1 MLINNHGIKNNKK
14 NKIEYHVINIE
25 GMMNLEK
32 KCHFSALNDLM
43 ILGKD
48 HPWLLRHE
56 VKDERECH
64 GEGPG

>member
-1 MLINNHGIKNNKK
+1 MLVN
-14 NKIEYHVINIE
+14 VE

-32 KCHFSALNDLM
+32 HHFSTLNDLM

-56 VKDERECH
+56 VKDEREGH
-64 GEGPG
+64 GEGRG